1 MSKTFP
7 TVGLI
12 ADGPTAQMYISPA
25 SSLGIQLLHL
35 SSQDAAHSNL
45 QNCDVVTLADQSNS
59 LIIAKKLQAD
69 GITVRPSFSA
79 LSFSAGKFN
88 SKFDQDSTICV
99 MVAR

>member
-12 ADGPTAQMYISPA
+12 ADGPIAQMFMSPA
-25 SSLGIQLLHL
+25 SSLGIELLHL
-35 SSQDAAHSNL
+35 SSQDAANSNL
-45 QNCDVVTLADQSNS
+45 QNCDVVTLADQYNS

-79 LSFSAGKFN
+79 LSFSADTFN
-88 SKFDQDSTICV
+88 SKFDHDST
-99 MVAR
+99 M